1 VISWAE
7 YLITAAIT
15 LGASAAI
22 EQIMGKLQT
31 ILIGILLC
39 LTVWVTPAS
48 AALQNHSHGDLK
60 GQDFSNTSMVGGVF
74 LSAEMHDANFSNSD
88 LTGAIFTKGVLLR
101 ANLQGVDL
109 TNALVDQATLDE
121 ADLTNAVLVGATMT
135 RTRFFN
141 TKVTGADFTDA
152 LIDRS
157 QVKLLC
163 TVAEGK
169 NPRTGVDTK
178 ESLGC

>member
-1 VISWAE
+1 LTERTI
-7 YLITAAIT
+7 IDQT
-15 LGASAAI
+15 
-22 EQIMGKLQT
+22 MGKLRVILVGIMLSLT
-31 ILIGILLC
+31 I
-39 LTVWVTPAS
+39 WVTPAS

-60 GQDFSNTSMVGGVF
+60 GQDFSSTNLVGGVF
-74 LSAEMHDANFSNSD
+74 LSAEMHDTNFSNAN

-101 ANLQGVDL
+101 ANLQGADL

-121 ADLTNAVLVGATMT
+121 ADLTNAILVGATMT

-141 TKVTGADFTDA
+141 AKVTGVDFTDA

-163 TVAEGK
+163 KVAEGK

>member
-1 VISWAE
+1 
-7 YLITAAIT
+7 
-15 LGASAAI
+15 
-22 EQIMGKLQT
+22 M
-31 ILIGILLC
+31 
-39 LTVWVTPAS
+39 
-48 AALQNHSHGDLK
+48 
-60 GQDFSNTSMVGGVF
+60 F
-74 LSAEMHDANFSNSD
+74 LSAEMHDANFSNTD

-101 ANLQGVDL
+101 ANLQGADL
-109 TNALVDQATLDE
+109 TNSLVDQATLDE
-121 ADLTNAVLVGATMT
+121 ADLTNAILVGATMT
-135 RTRFFN
+135 RTRFFG

-163 TVAEGK
+163 TVAAGK

>member
-1 VISWAE
+1 LAE
-7 YLITAAIT
+7 ITIIDRTMAT
-15 LGASAAI
+15 LHT
-22 EQIMGKLQT
+22 M
-31 ILIGILLC
+31 LIGMLLC
-39 LTVWVTPAS
+39 LTVWVSPAS

-60 GQDFSNTSMVGGVF
+60 GQDFSNTSLVGGMF
-74 LSAEMHDANFSNSD
+74 LSAEMHDANFSNTD

-101 ANLQGVDL
+101 ANLQGADL
-109 TNALVDQATLDE
+109 TNSLVDQATLDE
-121 ADLTNAVLVGATMT
+121 ADLTNAILVGATMT
-135 RTRFFN
+135 RTRFFG

-163 TVAEGK
+163 TVATGK
-169 NPRTGVDTK
+169 NPKTGVDTK

>member
-1 VISWAE
+1 MAKLRTIFIGMVI
-7 YLITAAIT
+7 
-15 LGASAAI
+15 
-22 EQIMGKLQT
+22 
-31 ILIGILLC
+31 C

-60 GQDFSNTSMVGGVF
+60 GQDFSNTSLVGGMF
-74 LSAEMHDANFSNSD
+74 LSAEMHDANFSNTD

-101 ANLQGVDL
+101 ANLQGADL
-109 TNALVDQATLDE
+109 TNSLVDQATLDE
-121 ADLTNAVLVGATMT
+121 ADLTNAILVGATMT
-135 RTRFFN
+135 RTRFFG

-163 TVAEGK
+163 TVATGK
-169 NPRTGVDTK
+169 NPQTGVDTR